1 MEEKREKVNKEE
13 NVVEPNNGEKKD
25 EARKKVDKAVND
37 YVKDVKDFIKDYT
50 EKEKSEG
57 MFFGILSYISVLCL
71 IPYLLE
77 DKNNFVKF
85 HAKQGLNLFLLE
97 VIVGVSA
104 SILVFLLLFLGFA
117 IVLVRNIIECIFLVV
132 SIMGIIDV
140 ATGKAR
146 ELPIVNKIISFNMSS
161 DMYT

>member
-1 MEEKREKVNKEE
+1 MEEKKDKKEEKVNKEE

-25 EARKKVDKAVND
+25 ETRKKVDKAVND
-37 YVKDVKDFIKDYT
+37 YVKDVKDFSKDYT
-50 EKEKSEG
+50 DKEKSEG

-71 IPYLLE
+71 IPYFLE

-117 IVLVRNIIECIFLVV
+117 IVLVRNIIECVFFVV
-132 SIMGIIDV
+132 SIMGIIDA

-146 ELPIVNKIISFNMSS
+146 ELPIVNKIKIVR
-161 DMYT
+161 

>member
-1 MEEKREKVNKEE
+1 M
-13 NVVEPNNGEKKD
+13 
-25 EARKKVDKAVND
+25 
-37 YVKDVKDFIKDYT
+37 
-50 EKEKSEG
+50 S
-57 MFFGILSYISVLCL
+57 LCL
-71 IPYLLE
+71 IPYFLE

-146 ELPIVNKIISFNMSS
+146 ELPIVNKIKIVK
-161 DMYT
+161 